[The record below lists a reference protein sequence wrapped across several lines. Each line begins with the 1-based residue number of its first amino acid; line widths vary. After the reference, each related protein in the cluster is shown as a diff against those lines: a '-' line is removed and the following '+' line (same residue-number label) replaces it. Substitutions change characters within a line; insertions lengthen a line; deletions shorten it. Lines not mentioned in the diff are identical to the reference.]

1 MKKSLILSIFV
12 ISLVLTGC
20 QTETREAPAKI
31 RDPEADK
38 AATASNV
45 RIIVPDENAKTET
58 PVSSIQNAKVTIDG
72 MEIEGLLDV
81 ESLESS
87 VSANDISIITNKKGV
102 VISET
107 GMLPTAI
114 TATVGETL
122 MLYNETD
129 KQVDLYTTAAES
141 EECAFLDATIEIP
154 GKDTKEYPLD
164 KTGSCR
170 IINQLNTDQTVDL
183 TVE

>member
-1 MKKSLILSIFV
+1 MKKLLIFSFFV

-20 QTETREAPAKI
+20 QTENREAPAKI
-31 RDPEADK
+31 QDPEADK
-38 AATASNV
+38 AATSSKV
-45 RIIVPDENAKTET
+45 QIIVPDENEKEET
-58 PVSSIQNAKVTIDG
+58 PITSIENAKVTIDG

-87 VSANDISIITNKKGV
+87 MSANDTSVITNKKGV
-102 VISET
+102 VIGEN

-114 TATVGETL
+114 TAKLGETL

-129 KQVDLYTTAAES
+129 KQVDLYTTAEGS
-141 EECAFLDATIEIP
+141 EDCAFLDATIEIP

-164 KTGSCR
+164 EKGSCR
-170 IINQLNTDQTVDL
+170 ILNQLNTDLTVDI